1 MATRKTSKGAGKT
14 GANAMPTGG
23 SLPEH
28 PNVTVVHSREEFER
42 EAQRLRDS
50 GYTEVPGYLG
60 GGHGGG
66 ISIDYADYINAKLS
80 CEAKAGTSGRGP
92 LPLLHVSSGI
102 AQPVTAVNGHKGNL
116 ITWGNGNKIPNVISL
131 LCSLLPYTAAA
142 LKFNIDLCTGMGPR
156 PMYAYTQYVG
166 GNITHKTI
174 PYEDADKLILGL
186 IRDLQLQ
193 LVKLENEHPE
203 LMEQQEESEARFDY
217 PESRQKKT
225 EGQLTEDDTMDANIP
240 LTPNP
245 SPLTTEKPKSAAA
258 QMRDDINQQ
267 IEDLRKD
274 LAVWQQTNEEVQTF
288 LQNNN
293 LLQTFQQ
300 LYSDMLQY
308 NICFPEFELQ
318 QNYLVDSGKKDDNGK
333 PVMKQVPA
341 SRWNPKVIGLKWR
354 NAKTMRLEQMDN
366 QNRIN
371 YVYISNQWLSSPDTA
386 FLTKDSDYKVDALPA
401 LTYQSPATD
410 MERLAR
416 KARRAYAAPGA
427 RPTHVVMPIAYNE
440 YGHPY
445 YPVPA
450 WYSCFSG
457 DVYTYASLL
466 ISDRKK
472 RRDNANVIGRI
483 LYVSDEYI
491 QRMYIQRNL
500 DTPEARRKFF
510 DEEIVAPINK
520 FLKNRDNMGE
530 PMLAYTFKDADG
542 KVYKSWE
549 IVEVQENNA
558 QQAEANKEELAEI
571 SSIILFTWGVDSTLI
586 GNTPGTTVRS
596 GGTDLRERYLL
607 KQINMSTLQTLVMNA
622 LNVVKY
628 RNQWDP
634 KLCWQ
639 IKKEVLTTLDNS
651 KTGITE
657 AETT

>member
-1 MATRKTSKGAGKT
+1 MSTTKKSKGNTKAT
-14 GANAMPTGG
+14 
-23 SLPEH
+23 LPEH
-28 PNVTVVHSREEFER
+28 PNVTVVTSREEFER

-50 GYTEVPGYLG
+50 GYIEVPDYLG

-66 ISIDYADYINAKLS
+66 ISADYGDYISSRLA
-80 CEAKAGTSGRGP
+80 CEASTGGSSKAM
-92 LPLLHVSSGI
+92 LPLLHVSSGAAMKVK
-102 AQPVTAVNGHKGNL
+102 AQNGHEGNL
-116 ITWGNGNKIPNVISL
+116 ITWGTGNKVPNIISL

-142 LKFNIDLCTGMGPR
+142 LKFNVDLCTGMGPR

-193 LVKLENEHPE
+193 LVKLEAEHPE
-203 LMEQQEESEARFDY
+203 LAETSNDPDIAIVNGLITEQ
-217 PESRQKKT
+217 PPK
-225 EGQLTEDDTMDANIP
+225 
-240 LTPNP
+240 
-245 SPLTTEKPKSAAA
+245 KSAAA

-274 LAVWQQTNEEVQTF
+274 LAVWQQTNEEVQAF

-318 QNYLVDSGKKDDNGK
+318 QTYLVDSGRKDEQGK

-341 SRWNPKVIGLKWR
+341 SRWNPKVTGLKWR

-366 QNRIN
+366 QNKIN

-386 FLTKDSDYKVDALPA
+386 FLTKDSDFKIDALPA
-401 LTYQSPATD
+401 LTYQSPAAD

-416 KARRAYAAPGA
+416 KARNAYAAPNA
-427 RPTHVVMPIAYNE
+427 RPTRMIMPVCYNE

-483 LYVSDEYI
+483 LYVSDEYV
-491 QRMYIQRNL
+491 QRMYIQRHL
-500 DTPEARRKFF
+500 DTPEARTKFF
-510 DEEIVAPINK
+510 NEEIVKPIND

-530 PMLAYTFKDADG
+530 PMLAYTFKDSDG
-542 KVYKSWE
+542 KTYKSWE

-571 SSIILFTWGVDSTLI
+571 SSIILFTWGADSTLI

-607 KQINMSTLQTLVMNA
+607 KQINMSTLQSLVMNT

-634 KLCWQ
+634 HLQWQ

-657 AETT
+657 AETN

>member
-1 MATRKTSKGAGKT
+1 MANKKTSKGADAIPK
-14 GANAMPTGG
+14 GAT
-23 SLPEH
+23 LQDH
-28 PNVTVVHSREEFER
+28 PNVTVVTSREEFER

-50 GYTEVPGYLG
+50 GYTEVPDFLG
-60 GGHGGG
+60 GGHSGSLG
-66 ISIDYADYINAKLS
+66 IDYADYISAKLDCDAS
-80 CEAKAGTSGRGP
+80 AGAAGKGP
-92 LPLLHVSSGI
+92 LPLLHVSSGV
-102 AQPVTAVNGHKGNL
+102 ATPVKAENGHKGNL
-116 ITWGNGNKIPNVISL
+116 ITWGAGNKVPNVISL

-166 GNITHKTI
+166 GNITSKLI
-174 PYEDADKLILGL
+174 KYEDAGTLLRGM

-193 LVKLENEHPE
+193 IVKLESEHPE
-203 LMEQQEESEARFDY
+203 LNETGDGDILPLSRGSQRGSEQADNQ
-217 PESRQKKT
+217 T
-225 EGQLTEDDTMDANIP
+225 
-240 LTPNP
+240 TPNP
-245 SPLTTEKPKSAAA
+245 SYSGGETNTSSAVRSGGERKSAAE
-258 QMRDDINQQ
+258 QMLDDINEQ
-267 IEDLRKD
+267 IEQLRKD
-274 LAVWQQTNEEVQTF
+274 LAIWETTNAEVQAF

-318 QNYLVDSGKKDDNGK
+318 QDYLVDSGRKDEKGK
-333 PVMKQVPA
+333 PIMKAVPA
-341 SRWNPKVIGLKWR
+341 SRWSPKVTGLKWR
-354 NAKTMRLEQMDN
+354 NAKTMRLEQMTN
-366 QNRIN
+366 QNKIEH
-371 YVYISNQWLSSPDTA
+371 VYISNQWLSSPDTTL
-386 FLTKDSDYKVDALPA
+386 FTKDSDYKIDALPA
-401 LTYQSPATD
+401 LTYQSPAAD

-416 KARRAYAAPGA
+416 KARKAYAAPGA
-427 RPTHVVMPIAYNE
+427 RPTRMIMPVCYNE

-445 YPVPA
+445 YPIPA
-450 WYSCFSG
+450 WYSSFSG

-491 QRMYIQRNL
+491 QRMYIQRHI

-510 DEEIVAPINK
+510 DEEIVKPINK

-530 PMLAYTFKDADG
+530 PMLAYTFKDSDG
-542 KVYKSWE
+542 KAYKSWE

-558 QQAEANKEELAEI
+558 SQAEANKEELAEI

-607 KQINMSTLQTLVMNA
+607 KQINMSTMQSLVMNT
-622 LNVVKY
+622 LNVVNI

-634 KLCWQ
+634 HLTWQ

-657 AETT
+657 AETV

>member
-1 MATRKTSKGAGKT
+1 MATRKKT
-14 GANAMPTGG
+14 TKALTD
-23 SLPEH
+23 SLPNH
-28 PNVTVVHSREEFER
+28 ANVTVVHSREEFER

-66 ISIDYADYINAKLS
+66 IQADYADYISSRLA
-80 CEAKAGTSGRGP
+80 CEATTGASGKTM
-92 LPLLHVSSGI
+92 LPLLHVSSGE
-102 AQPVTAVNGHKGNL
+102 AVPVTAENGHKGSL
-116 ITWGNGNKIPNVISL
+116 ITWGAGNKVPNVISL

-166 GNITHKTI
+166 GNITHKAV

-193 LVKLENEHPE
+193 LVKLEKEHPE
-203 LMEQQEESEARFDY
+203 IFE
-217 PESRQKKT
+217 
-225 EGQLTEDDTMDANIP
+225 EDDDPA
-240 LTPNP
+240 LTVVDG
-245 SPLTTEKPKSAAA
+245 LITEVKPRKSAVQ
-258 QMRDDINQQ
+258 QMHADMLQQ

-274 LAVWQQTNEEVQTF
+274 LAVWQQTNEEVQAF

-318 QNYLVDSGKKDDNGK
+318 QTYLVDSGRKDEQGN
-333 PVMKQVPA
+333 PVMKPVPA
-341 SRWNPKVIGLKWR
+341 SRWNPKVVGLKWR

-366 QNRIN
+366 QNKIN

-386 FLTKDSDYKVDALPA
+386 FLTKNSDYKIDALPA
-401 LTYQSPATD
+401 LTYQSPAAD

-416 KARRAYAAPGA
+416 KARTTYAGQKD
-427 RPTHVVMPIAYNE
+427 RPTRMIMPVAYNE

-483 LYVSDEYI
+483 LYLNDEYV
-491 QRMYIQRNL
+491 QRLFMQRGD
-500 DTPEARRKFF
+500 DTDEKKRKRFK
-510 DEEIVAPINK
+510 EIVDDING

-530 PMLAYTFKDADG
+530 PLLAYTFKDADG

-558 QQAEANKEELAEI
+558 SQAEANKEELAEI

-607 KQINMSTLQTLVMNA
+607 KQINMSTLQSLVMNT

-657 AETT
+657 AETN

>member
-1 MATRKTSKGAGKT
+1 MATKKKQTKEAL
-14 GANAMPTGG
+14 PTG
-23 SLPEH
+23 SMPQH
-28 PNVTVVHSREEFER
+28 QNVTVVHSREEFER

-60 GGHGGG
+60 GGHGD
-66 ISIDYADYINAKLS
+66 SIKADYADYISSRLN
-80 CEAKAGTSGRGP
+80 CEANAGANGKAM
-92 LPLLHVSSGI
+92 LPLIHVSSGN
-102 AQPVTAVNGHKGNL
+102 AVPVTAENGHKGSL
-116 ITWGNGNKIPNVISL
+116 MTWGLSNKVPNVISL

-142 LKFNIDLCTGMGPR
+142 LKWNIDLCTGMGPR

-166 GNITHKTI
+166 GNITHKTV
-174 PYEDADKLILGL
+174 PYEDADKLILGM

-193 LVKLENEHPE
+193 LVKLETEHPE
-203 LMEQQEESEARFDY
+203 LAD
-217 PESRQKKT
+217 
-225 EGQLTEDDTMDANIP
+225 GDDD
-240 LTPNP
+240 LD
-245 SPLTTEKPKSAAA
+245 KSAAE

-267 IEDLRKD
+267 IEDLRRD
-274 LAVWQQTNEEVQTF
+274 LAIWQQTNDEVQAF

-300 LYSDMLQY
+300 LYADMLQY

-318 QNYLVDSGKKDDNGK
+318 QDYLVDSGRKDAQGK
-333 PVMKQVPA
+333 PVMKSVPA
-341 SRWNPKVIGLKWR
+341 SRWNPKVVGLKWR

-371 YVYISNQWLSSPDTA
+371 YVYISNQWLSSPEQTVI
-386 FLTKDSDYKVDALPA
+386 TKDGDIKIDALPA
-401 LTYQSPATD
+401 LTYQSPAAD

-416 KARRAYAAPGA
+416 KARRAYAGPKS
-427 RPTHVVMPIAYNE
+427 RPTRMIMPVCYNE

-483 LYVSDEYI
+483 LYLNDEYV
-491 QRMYIQRNL
+491 QRLFMQRGD
-500 DTPEARRKFF
+500 DTDEKKRKRFK
-510 DEEIVAPINK
+510 EIVDDING

-530 PMLAYTFKDADG
+530 PLLAYTFKDADG

-549 IVEVQENNA
+549 IVEVEENTKS
-558 QQAEANKEELAEI
+558 QAEANKEELAEI

-607 KQINMSTLQTLVMNA
+607 KQINMSTLQTLVMNT

-628 RNQWDP
+628 RNQWDSH
-634 KLCWQ
+634 LQWQ

-657 AETT
+657 AEVN

>member
-1 MATRKTSKGAGKT
+1 MATKKQTKKDAARSAGTAQVPT
-14 GANAMPTGG
+14 GAT
-23 SLPEH
+23 LQDH
-28 PNVTVVHSREEFER
+28 PNVTVVTSREEFER

-50 GYTEVPGYLG
+50 GYTEVPGFLG

-66 ISIDYADYINAKLS
+66 IGIDYADYISAKLD
-80 CEAKAGTSGRGP
+80 CEASAGTAGKGQ
-92 LPLLHVSSGI
+92 LPLLHVSSGV
-102 AQPVTAVNGHKGNL
+102 AVPTTAENGHKGSY
-116 ITWGNGNKIPNVISL
+116 ITWGTGNKVPNVISL

-156 PMYAYTQYVG
+156 PMYAYTQYIG

-193 LVKLENEHPE
+193 LVKLEQEHPE
-203 LMEQQEESEARFDY
+203 LNEEPDIKVTYADGVTVEQ
-217 PESRQKKT
+217 KH
-225 EGQLTEDDTMDANIP
+225 
-240 LTPNP
+240 
-245 SPLTTEKPKSAAA
+245 KSAAA
-258 QMRDDINQQ
+258 QMRDDINEQ
-267 IEDLRKD
+267 IGQLRKD
-274 LAVWQQTNEEVQTF
+274 LAIWETTNAEVQAF

-318 QNYLVDSGKKDDNGK
+318 KDYLVDSGRKDEKGK
-333 PVMKQVPA
+333 PIMKAVPA
-341 SRWNPKVIGLKWR
+341 SRWAPKVVGLKWR
-354 NAKTMRLEQMDN
+354 NAKTMRLEQMNN
-366 QNRIN
+366 QNRIEH
-371 YVYISNQWLSSPDTA
+371 VYISNQWLSSPDTTL
-386 FLTKDSDYKVDALPA
+386 FTKDSDYKIDALPA
-401 LTYQSPATD
+401 LTYQSPAAD
-410 MERLAR
+410 MERLVR
-416 KARRAYAAPGA
+416 KARKAYAAPGA
-427 RPTHVVMPIAYNE
+427 RPTRMIMPVAYNE

-450 WYSCFSG
+450 WYSSFSG

-483 LYVSDEYI
+483 LYVSDEYV
-491 QRMYIQRNL
+491 QRMYIQRHL
-500 DTPEARRKFF
+500 DTPEQRREFF
-510 DEEIVAPINK
+510 NKEIVEPINN

-530 PMLAYTFKDADG
+530 PMLAYTFKDSDG

-558 QQAEANKEELAEI
+558 SQAEANKEELAEI

-607 KQINMSTLQTLVMNA
+607 KQINMSTMQQLVMQT
-622 LNVVKY
+622 LNVVKI

-634 KLCWQ
+634 KLVWQ

-657 AETT
+657 SETN

>member
-1 MATRKTSKGAGKT
+1 MATKKKGTAPVSVESVNG
-14 GANAMPTGG
+14 NN
-23 SLPEH
+23 H
-28 PNVTVVHSREEFER
+28 PNVTVVTSREEFEK
-42 EAQRLRDS
+42 EAQRLRS
-50 GYTEVPGYLG
+50 EGYTEVPGALG
-60 GGHGGG
+60 GGHGGRL
-66 ISIDYADYINAKLS
+66 SIDYADFVNAKLS
-80 CEAKAGTSGRGP
+80 CEASAGTAGKGQ
-92 LPLLHVSSGI
+92 LPLLHVSSG
-102 AQPVTAVNGHKGNL
+102 AALSVTAENGHKGSY
-116 ITWGNGNKIPNVISL
+116 ITWGTGNKVPNVISL

-142 LKFNIDLCTGMGPR
+142 LKFNIDLCCGMGPR

-174 PYEDADKLILGL
+174 PYEDAGTLLRGM

-193 LVKLENEHPE
+193 LVKLEQEHPE
-203 LMEQQEESEARFDY
+203 LTDDEPQVVVPGVATVPDGS
-217 PESRQKKT
+217 PSGTTSKKT
-225 EGQLTEDDTMDANIP
+225 
-240 LTPNP
+240 
-245 SPLTTEKPKSAAA
+245 AAE
-258 QMRDDINQQ
+258 QMRDDINEQ
-267 IEDLRKD
+267 IEQLRKD
-274 LAVWQQTNEEVQTF
+274 LAVWETTNAEVQAF

-318 QNYLVDSGKKDDNGK
+318 QDYLVDSGRKDEKGK
-333 PVMKQVPA
+333 PIMKAVPA
-341 SRWNPKVIGLKWR
+341 SRWSPKVTGLKWR
-354 NAKTMRLEQMDN
+354 NAKTMRLEQMTN
-366 QNRIN
+366 QNKIE
-371 YVYISNQWLSSPDTA
+371 YVYISNQWLSSPDTTL
-386 FLTKDSDYKVDALPA
+386 FTKDSDYKIDALPA
-401 LTYQSPATD
+401 LTYQSPAAD

-416 KARRAYAAPGA
+416 KARKAYAAPNA
-427 RPTHVVMPIAYNE
+427 RPTRMIMPVCYNE

-450 WYSCFSG
+450 WYSSFSG

-483 LYVSDEYI
+483 LYVSDEYV
-491 QRMYIQRNL
+491 QRMYIQRKL
-500 DTPEARRKFF
+500 DTPEARREFF
-510 DEEIVAPINK
+510 NKEIVEPINT

-558 QQAEANKEELAEI
+558 SQAEANKEELAEI

-607 KQINMSTLQTLVMNA
+607 KQINMSTLQSLVMNT
-622 LNVVKY
+622 LNVVNI
-628 RNQWDP
+628 RNGWDP
-634 KLCWQ
+634 KLTWQ